1 MPKDFQRIFQEIEF
15 FRESRKYHFSIIWQL
30 GNKCDQC
37 DYACNQQGNL
47 KIHKRTCKF
56 SAKKSDEK
64 NEQQST
70 VEMN

>member
-1 MPKDFQRIFQEIEF
+1 MPKDFQRIF
-15 FRESRKYHFSIIWQL
+15 RKTENFSGNIVFSIIWQL

-64 NEQQST
+64 NEQEST